1 MLGSRNTWYASW
13 LRPER
18 RAMDYQARGDDHAQ
32 SWPALD
38 DSHDM
43 AVCPPKAAVGVR
55 QTLELH
61 ELCTMFPRMSG
72 TEFDSLRDDIKVN
85 GLREQI
91 ILLDD
96 QVLDGGN
103 RYRACLDAGV
113 APEFRQYNGNDPVQY
128 VLSKNLLRR
137 HLTAGQRSVIVA
149 LAANWDRAHTHGGAR
164 VAGQEA
170 TLPLEAVAT
179 RATRSESS
187 ERTQKDADKVA
198 REAPALASKVASGE
212 MTLPQA
218 IKHVRPEVGKPKPNE
233 VERLRTENESLK
245 ERIAELSDRTQ
256 EACGVA
262 EDLSALSQGEE
273 LRRMSELR
281 RERDAALQKRDDL
294 QRENAQLTKQCKA
307 LQRRLDKQG
316 EA

>member
-1 MLGSRNTWYASW
+1 
-13 LRPER
+13 
-18 RAMDYQARGDDHAQ
+18 MDYQARGDVDAQ
-32 SWPALD
+32 SWPD
-38 DSHDM
+38 FNDGHHM
-43 AVCPPKAAVGVR
+43 AVCSPKAAIGVM
-55 QTLELH
+55 QMLALH
-61 ELCTMFPRMSG
+61 PLCTLFPRMSG
-72 TEFDSLRDDIKVN
+72 TEFDSLRDDIKAN

-113 APEFRQYNGNDPVQY
+113 APDFRQYNGNDPVQY

-137 HLTAGQRSVIVA
+137 HLTAGQRSVIVS
-149 LAANWDRAHTHGGAR
+149 LAANWDRAHTHGGGR
-164 VAGQEA
+164 VADQEA

-187 ERTQKDADKVA
+187 ERTQKDADMVA

-218 IKHVRPEVGKPKPNE
+218 IKHVRPAASTPKLNE
-233 VERLRTENESLK
+233 VERLRAENENLK
-245 ERIAELSDRTQ
+245 ERVAELSDATQ
-256 EACGVA
+256 EACAVA
-262 EDLSALSQGEE
+262 EDLSAFSQGEE

-281 RERDAALQKRDDL
+281 RERDSALQSRDDL
-294 QRENAQLTKQCKA
+294 QRQNAQLAKQCKA
-307 LQRRLDKQG
+307 LQRRLDRQR